1 MVTKATK
8 ATMTAVTI
16 NARLAALA
24 AALLITACSHSGTP
38 SSSVEAGHRAAVA
51 HPGAAKA
58 AVAQIKTG
66 VRAYGH
72 RSYRIALSHFNR
84 ALQLDPGNFDGLY
97 DRSLTEEKLGA
108 FKRAETDMYAAVR
121 IRPKSAAA
129 RVHLAAA
136 QYHARDY
143 SQSARNFDIA
153 LRSQPKAWKLW
164 LDDGV
169 SYYHLHRYSDA
180 RKRFAR
186 ALDLSPRSG
195 RAHYWL
201 GLVYGHLGDRRKA
214 RAELALAAHSRD
226 GIVRTAAR
234 RALTGKH

>member
-1 MVTKATK
+1 MATK
-8 ATMTAVTI
+8 ATTTAVTI
-16 NARLAALA
+16 NARLAALC
-24 AALLITACSHSGTP
+24 AALLMTACSRAGTP
-38 SSSVEAGHRAAVA
+38 SSSVPARHEAAVKPSNA
-51 HPGAAKA
+51 NSKA
-58 AVAQIKTG
+58 AVAEIKTG

-72 RSYRIALSHFNR
+72 HAYKIALSHFNR
-84 ALQLDPGNFDGLY
+84 ALRADPRNFDALY

-121 IRPKSAAA
+121 IRPKSAPA
-129 RVHLAAA
+129 RIHLAAA
-136 QYHARDY
+136 QYHAHHFSD
-143 SQSARNFDIA
+143 SARNFDIA
-153 LRSQPKAWKLW
+153 LRGQPKAWKLW

-169 SYYHLHRYSDA
+169 SYYHLHRYGDA

-201 GLVYGHLGDRRKA
+201 GLAYGHLGNRPKA

-234 RALTGKH
+234 RALTLK